1 MLPVV
6 YILAMN
12 MNRPR
17 FLREPPTAESG
28 FDTAQVCI
36 NGHEINASTRLSP
49 EFNEKFCGTCG
60 SETITACPACK
71 APIRGHLRG
80 SLATSY
86 IPPKFCNGCGKAFPW
101 TASALQAARMYAD
114 ELSELSPEE
123 RQLLK
128 GALDD
133 LVKDTSATPLA
144 AARFKKLLRKAGSGA
159 LEAMRKL
166 VIDIVSDTAKKA
178 ITGQ

>member
-1 MLPVV
+1 
-6 YILAMN
+6 MN

-17 FLREPPTAESG
+17 FLHEPPTAESG

-36 NGHEINASTRLSP
+36 NGHEVNASTRLSP
-49 EFNEKFCGTCG
+49 EFNEKFCSTCG
-60 SETITACPACK
+60 SETITACPTCK
-71 APIRGHLRG
+71 APIRGHVRG

-86 IPPKFCNGCGKAFPW
+86 TPPKFCSGCGKAFPW
-101 TASALQAARMYAD
+101 TASTLHAARMYAD
-114 ELSELSPEE
+114 ELSDLTPEE

-133 LVKDTSATPLA
+133 LVKDTPATPLA
-144 AARFKKLLRKAGSGA
+144 AARFKKLLQKAGAGV